1 MNIGAK
7 IKQLRSKAGLTQDQL
22 ASRLGIS
29 GQSVSKWETSVTMPD
44 ICLLPSL
51 AGELG
56 VSIDELFD
64 LTVEQKMHRIEKKID
79 CEGEISAKLFLEYE
93 EFLKNQLDDE
103 KHHEKST
110 ELLAYLYHHRME
122 SDSKR
127 VSRYAREALLR
138 SPEKKACQWL
148 LNKAE
153 GQTVWDWNIGNHAHI
168 IDFYKDVIKN
178 DSGTPKTPLPYYYLI
193 DNLIAD
199 HRTKEARHYLD
210 EFAKLPAHKPCMIP
224 IYNAHVALAEY
235 READADAII
244 ETAAKEFS
252 ADDAFVFE
260 AAQYYAKK
268 AEYEKA
274 ISYYNQ
280 SWEISGRPRF
290 TDPMHGIAL
299 IYEILGDKKKAA
311 EAYDNIIRTL
321 KDEWGYADDDIAVVE
336 AIAEK
341 ARIIE
346 KHLD

>member
-178 DSGTPKTPLPYYYLI
+178 DIRAPKTPLPYYYLI

-199 HRTKEARHYLD
+199 HRTEEARHYLD
-210 EFAKLPAHKPCMIP
+210 ELAKLPAHKPCMIP
-224 IYNAHVALAEY
+224 VYNAHIALAEY
-235 READADAII
+235 REFDADAII

-274 ISYYNQ
+274 IFYYNQ

>member
-22 ASRLGIS
+22 AARLGIS

-64 LTVEQKMHRIEKKID
+64 LTVEQKMRRIEKKID
-79 CEGEISAKLFLEYE
+79 CEGEISPKLFSEYE
-93 EFLKNQLDDE
+93 DFLKNQLDDK

-122 SDSKR
+122 SDSRR
-127 VSRYAREALLR
+127 VSKYARESIRLA
-138 SPEKKACQWL
+138 PENKACQWL

-153 GQTVWDWNIGNHAHI
+153 GQTIWDWNIGNHAHI

-178 DSGTPKTPLPYYYLI
+178 DKGTPKTSLPYYYVI

-199 HRTKEARHYLD
+199 HRTEEARHYLD
-210 EFAKLPAHKPCMIP
+210 EFAALPAHKPCMVP
-224 IYNAHVALAEY
+224 IYKAHIALAEY
-235 READADAII
+235 RESEADAII
-244 ETAAKEFS
+244 EAAAKEFS
-252 ADDAFVFE
+252 VDDAFVFE

-274 ISYYNQ
+274 ISYYKQ
-280 SWEISGRPRF
+280 SWESSRRPRF

-299 IYEILGDKKKAA
+299 IYEILGDKEKAA
-311 EAYDNIIRTL
+311 EAYDNIISTL
-321 KDEWGYADDDIAVVE
+321 KNEWGYADDDIAVVE
-336 AIAEK
+336 ATAEK
-341 ARIIE
+341 ARIIG
-346 KHLD
+346 LD